1 MPFYLRTALRAM
13 EPAIQAVN
21 ARIKEALLAETALLG
36 EQILINKTGTD
47 LCKVRSGQVRS
58 G

>member
-1 MPFYLRTALRAM
+1 MPFYPFTALRAM

-21 ARIKEALLAETALLG
+21 APIKEALLAETALLG
-36 EQILINKTGTD
+36 EEILINKTCTD